1 MIRELIHYGLIAF
14 SSLFAIVDP
23 LGNTSVFMT
32 LTANNSLERK
42 INIAKRASLTS
53 FLVMMLFAVAGRLI
67 FQVFG
72 ITIGAFQ
79 IAGGII
85 LFRISMNMLAAR
97 KSRETQTDEEI
108 EDAVDKEDVA
118 IIPLA
123 IPMMSGPG
131 AITTVI
137 MLMGRA
143 WSIWH
148 ILVLFC
154 CISAVCFTA
163 YLILRISSRIVK
175 FMGRTGLNTMTRVMG
190 LLLAVISV
198 QFVINGIK
206 STIPEIMD
214 AMQGLQ
220 G

>member
-1 MIRELIHYGLIAF
+1 MIRDLIHYGLIAF

-23 LGNTSVFMT
+23 LGNTPVFMT
-32 LTANNSLERK
+32 LTAEDPLERK
-42 INIAKRASLTS
+42 INIARRASLTS
-53 FLVMMLFAVAGRLI
+53 FLVMMLFAIAGKLI
-67 FQVFG
+67 FQLFD

-97 KSRETQTDEEI
+97 RSRETQTDEEI
-108 EDAVDKEDVA
+108 EEAVDKEDVA

-137 MLMGRA
+137 MFMGRA
-143 WSIWH
+143 RSIWH
-148 ILVLFC
+148 VLILFG
-154 CISAVCFTA
+154 CIAAICLIS
-163 YLILRISSRIVK
+163 YLILRISSRVVN
-175 FMGRTGLNTMTRVMG
+175 FMGRTGLNVLTRIMG

-198 QFVINGIK
+198 QFVINGIA
-206 STIPEIMD
+206 STLPEIMK
-214 AMQGLQ
+214 AVQSF
-220 G
+220 